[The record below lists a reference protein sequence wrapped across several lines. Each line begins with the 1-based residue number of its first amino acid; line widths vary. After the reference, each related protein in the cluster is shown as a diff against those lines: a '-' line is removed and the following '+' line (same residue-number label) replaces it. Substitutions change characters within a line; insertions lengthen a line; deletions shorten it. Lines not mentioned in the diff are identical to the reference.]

1 MESIG
6 ILLSAET
13 GGGAALNIV
22 SQLAHVRFDGLLAY
36 IILIVTAV
44 FICMRGYK
52 IYRVALAVIGF
63 AVGFIHTH
71 DLLDILHV
79 EVADQYMLLVQA
91 IVGLICAGIAWRV
104 WLAGIFIAVYHF
116 VHDNLSGIFIALLAK
131 TVTIPE
137 KLYPFF
143 AALAGIAIAALIA
156 FLATKFE
163 RVVVI
168 SVTAA
173 LGGFAAL
180 VFFRQAIPLFPED
193 LGFLEK
199 APEFVWVLSKLLLS
213 FAGFMVQG
221 GNKKGK

>member
-1 MESIG
+1 ME
-6 ILLSAET
+6 ILLSEEA
-13 GGGAALNIV
+13 GADTAGNLV
-22 SQLAHVRFDGLLAY
+22 SQLAHVRFDGLIAY
-36 IILIVTAV
+36 VILIACAV

-52 IYRVALAVIGF
+52 IYRAALAVIGF

-71 DLLDILHV
+71 DLLDLLHV

-116 VHDNLSGIFIALLAK
+116 VHDNLSGVFIAILVKLI
-131 TVTIPE
+131 TVPE
-137 KLYPFF
+137 ALYPFF
-143 AALAGIAIAALIA
+143 AALAGIGIAALIA
-156 FLATKFE
+156 YLATKFE

-168 SVTAA
+168 AVTAA

-180 VFFRQAIPLFPED
+180 VFFRQAVPLFPED
-193 LGFLEK
+193 LSFLTA